1 MTKVS
6 IITVCYNSS
15 MTIRRTFDSVLNQ
28 TYADIEYIVV
38 DGASTD
44 GTIEIIKEYEPLF
57 VGWLCLICF

>member
-44 GTIEIIKEYEPLF
+44 GTIEIIKEYVLD
-57 VGWLCLICF
+57 I